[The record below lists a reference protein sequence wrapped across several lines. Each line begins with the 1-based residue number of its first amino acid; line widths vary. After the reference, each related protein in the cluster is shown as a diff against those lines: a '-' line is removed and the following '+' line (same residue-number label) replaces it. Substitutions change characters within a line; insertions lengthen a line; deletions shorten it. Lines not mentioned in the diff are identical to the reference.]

1 MKKIILGAGLRHKLL
16 KESRVSTGVTVTSAE
31 FVTAMADIDYYRESA
46 FRAVKDELKI
56 MTSIFKEHRSLSNV
70 DQSFEIYREGIS
82 DWFGVA
88 LDALIKFFEGMHMAM
103 QRGMAFFIS
112 DEGIMKKYNALEDRM
127 KVVFDK
133 MANSSEHSEEGLAKV
148 LQNSK
153 IKWNKLTVKL
163 PTEIDDPEVP
173 MPMGKILSIALELI
187 SVETLLS
194 YDINTKTFV
203 KVPEGYANKLRD
215 DFMPKVGSGP
225 ILSFGINAYEGSTI
239 AKLTAL
245 ASIFKNTVSG
255 DLAGSENDATDNSKE
270 NLVKAKALTEQ
281 FIKVDNLQG
290 DIFQAVARKY
300 TNLSRT
306 GHTSA
311 KAIMDTSLL
320 NLVNKAKPVT
330 FAPKTAMALSKFIY
344 NTISKPIVARDDD
357 GKYDKTFY
365 EDGGREQGQA
375 IQALLASIK
384 DSKKTNVFLELATMA
399 KSWKKTFMTSRKSNR
414 SEYRGKEVDKTEAA
428 KNIDSITYVMKKYV
442 SVMNNIV
449 KTYSSTLIDTR
460 VALNKVMADYTKYI
474 EVIDKLID
482 QAEVPPTRATGDK
495 FKDLSG
501 IDAQAVNDALNGR
514 NR

>member
-16 KESRVSTGVTVTSAE
+16 KENSISTGITVTSAE
-31 FVTAMADIDYYRESA
+31 FATAMADIDYYRESS

-56 MTSIFKEHRSLSNV
+56 MTSIFKENRSLTNV
-70 DQSFEIYREGIS
+70 DQSFELYREGIR

-103 QRGMAFFIS
+103 QKGMAFFVS
-112 DEGIMKKYNALEDRM
+112 DEGIMKKYNALEEKM
-127 KVVFDK
+127 QKVFDK
-133 MANSSEHSEEGLAKV
+133 MASSSAHSEEALAVV

-163 PTEIDDPEVP
+163 PTEIDNPEVP

-203 KVPEGYANKLRD
+203 KVPEGYANVLRQ
-215 DFMPKVGSGP
+215 DFMSKNGNDVMLNFGST
-225 ILSFGINAYEGSTI
+225 YEGSTV

-245 ASIFKNTVSG
+245 TYLFKNTVSG
-255 DLAGSENDATDNSKE
+255 DLTGSEHEATDNSNE

-281 FIKVDNLQG
+281 FVKVGNLQG

-306 GHTSA
+306 GHTTP
-311 KAIMDTSLL
+311 KPLMDTSLL
-320 NLVNKAKPVT
+320 NLVDKAKPIT

-344 NTISKPIVARDDD
+344 NTISRPMSDREGNNIAYGDA
-357 GKYDKTFY
+357 
-365 EDGGREQGQA
+365 GREQGPT
-375 IQALLASIK
+375 IQALLANIK
-384 DSKKTNVFLELATMA
+384 DAKKSNVFLELATTA
-399 KSWKKTFMTSRKSNR
+399 KAWKKTFTTSRNANR
-414 SEYRGKEVDKTEAA
+414 KEYKGAEADKTEAA

-442 SVMNNIV
+442 AVMNSVV

-460 VALNKVMADYTKYI
+460 VALNKVMNDYTKYI

-482 QAEVPPTRATGDK
+482 QAEVPPSNATGHK
-495 FKDLSG
+495 YKDLSG
-501 IDAQAVNDALNGR
+501 IDAKAVNEEIRNG